1 MMNLGASVRRSDF
14 AFSNDIR
21 AAAELRTPRTARML
35 LMTSLAMIAVFLI
48 WAHFAVLDEVKR
60 GNGKVVPSRQTQVVQ
75 TLEGGIVG
83 AILVQEGAIVKKDQ
97 PLIRIDD
104 TNFAAQFGE
113 IRERRGA
120 MFARVLRLE
129 AEAAQSDRIVFPDE
143 LVASAE
149 GSVAAEQSVFE
160 ANKRKL
166 VQDLDVVAQQEIQ
179 KKREIEELRASQRRF
194 AETLAILNKE
204 VGITR
209 RLYEQ
214 KVVPEIEML
223 RLERQATDMRG
234 QLEVVKA
241 SILKTEAAIE
251 EMQAKMA
258 TVRAAFRAQ
267 AENDLAKSRG
277 DLAVL
282 EESIK
287 SAQDKVRRT
296 ELKSPVNGIVNK
308 LNVTT
313 IGAVVQPGANIMD
326 IVPLDDTLL
335 VEGRIK
341 PQDIAFVRPNHPA
354 VVKITAYDSSVYG
367 SLHGRVERIS
377 ADTITDEKGDKNER
391 GETFYRVMVR
401 TDKNYLGSEQNP
413 LPIIPG
419 MVATV
424 EILTGE
430 KSVLDYLLKPARTL
444 RDEALRER

>member
-1 MMNLGASVRRSDF
+1 MRHTDF

-21 AAAELRTPRTARML
+21 AAAELRTPKTARML
-35 LMTSLAMIAVFLI
+35 LMTSLALIATFLL

-83 AILVQEGAIVKKDQ
+83 AILVQEGSIVSKGE

-104 TNFAAQFGE
+104 TNFSAQFGE
-113 IRERRGA
+113 IRERR
-120 MFARVLRLE
+120 E
-129 AEAAQSDRIVFPDE
+129 AEAALRDKVSFPDD
-143 LVASAE
+143 LNATAAIA
-149 GSVAAEQSVFE
+149 VAAEHSVFE

-166 VQDLDVVAQQEIQ
+166 AQDVDVVVQQEVQ
-179 KKREIEELRASQRRF
+179 KKKEIDELRASQTRF
-194 AETLAILNKE
+194 SETLAILGRE
-204 VGITR
+204 VALTR
-209 RLYEQ
+209 NLYNQ

-241 SILKTEAAIE
+241 SIAKTEAAIE
-251 EMQAKMA
+251 ETQSKMA
-258 TVRAAFRAQ
+258 TIRAAFRAQ

-282 EESIK
+282 EENIK

-313 IGAVVQPGANIMD
+313 VGAVVQPGANIMD

-341 PQDIAFVRPNHPA
+341 PQDIAFVRPNHEA
-354 VVKITAYDSSVYG
+354 VVKLTAYDSSVYG
-367 SLHGRVERIS
+367 SLHGKVERIS
-377 ADTITDEKGDKNER
+377 ADTITEDKGDKNER

-401 TDKNYLGSEQNP
+401 TEKNYLGTEQRP

-424 EILTGE
+424 EILTGG
-430 KSVLDYLLKPARTL
+430 KSVLDYLMKPARTL